1 MLMNRAFTSCLLH
14 LCILYLTF
22 QALHVFKEMFT
33 NVSFSPS
40 DIMKDTCLD
49 AMYAQL
55 EDTEIWITTDLLA
68 WIAMHALLPFNS
80 VFSLQH
86 SVYLNNPIQAL
97 LFHYIIKDVL
107 CYVVDEEIASKLP
120 GDRSDSADEHQA
132 LLQRTK
138 IKSEKMTQLIKNY
151 CGRQEISV
159 PEFEAFYFQPLEEG
173 ENQRSYD
180 DEDDEEGADQAL
192 PFDFYGIEAT
202 EFSEEER
209 NDEDEEEVSMR
220 TPAPPYREV

>member
-1 MLMNRAFTSCLLH
+1 MLMNRAFTYCLH
-14 LCILYLTF
+14 LCILYLTL

-33 NVSFSPS
+33 NVSLSPS
-40 DIMKDTCLD
+40 DIMRDTCLD

-55 EDTEIWITTDLLA
+55 EETEIWITTDLLA

-86 SVYLNNPIQAL
+86 SVHLSNPIQAL

-107 CYVVDEEIASKLP
+107 CYVVDEGIASKLP

-138 IKSEKMTQLIKNY
+138 NKSEKMTQLIKNY

-192 PFDFYGIEAT
+192 TFDFYGIGAT
-202 EFSEEER
+202 EFSEEEG
-209 NDEDEEEVSMR
+209 DAEDEEKESMR
-220 TPAPPYREV
+220 TPAPQFREV

>member
-1 MLMNRAFTSCLLH
+1 
-14 LCILYLTF
+14 
-22 QALHVFKEMFT
+22 
-33 NVSFSPS
+33 
-40 DIMKDTCLD
+40 MKDTCLD
-49 AMYAQL
+49 AMYKQL
-55 EDTEIWITTDLLA
+55 EDSEIWITTDLLA

-80 VFSLQH
+80 VFSMQH
-86 SVYLNNPIQAL
+86 SVYLSNPIQAL

-107 CYVVDEEIASKLP
+107 CYVVDEGIASKLP
-120 GDRSDSADEHQA
+120 GDRSDSTDEHQA

-173 ENQRSYD
+173 DNQRSHDD
-180 DEDDEEGADQAL
+180 DEDEEDAEYQAITCDFFGA
-192 PFDFYGIEAT
+192 EAT
-202 EFSEEER
+202 GFSEEEG
-209 NDEDEEEVSMR
+209 NDEDEEEESMR

>member
-1 MLMNRAFTSCLLH
+1 M
-14 LCILYLTF
+14 
-22 QALHVFKEMFT
+22 
-33 NVSFSPS
+33 
-40 DIMKDTCLD
+40 
-49 AMYAQL
+49 
-55 EDTEIWITTDLLA
+55 
-68 WIAMHALLPFNS
+68 
-80 VFSLQH
+80 
-86 SVYLNNPIQAL
+86 
-97 LFHYIIKDVL
+97 
-107 CYVVDEEIASKLP
+107 DEGIASKLP

-138 IKSEKMTQLIKNY
+138 NKSEKMTQLIKNY
-151 CGRQEISV
+151 CGRQEIYV

>member
-1 MLMNRAFTSCLLH
+1 MLMNRAFTYCLH
-14 LCILYLTF
+14 LCILYLTL

-33 NVSFSPS
+33 NVSLSPS

-107 CYVVDEEIASKLP
+107 CYVVDEGIASKLP

-138 IKSEKMTQLIKNY
+138 NKSEKMTQLIKNY

-159 PEFEAFYFQPLEEG
+159 PDFEAFYFQPLEEG